1 MTNNSENVRA
11 QQDLHAL
18 KCEFNV
24 ERLKI
29 IENNPEKI
37 ECLYRNVFPSL
48 AYKERLP
55 DLKPNAKPRFRFRC
69 LFENCVIKNVA
80 IIGKHGFMRHTLV
93 QHGHFLPG
101 NGRFLMP
108 KSVYFSSLLFKC
120 HLCDL
125 VFQSVYTLNEHL
137 VTCNNTNGVVDIR
150 YNPTSSPIT
159 TALVAE
165 ASEASVAEAAA
176 AAAAET
182 SVVAAAAAAAAN
194 NLVATETINTA
205 KSLARVNA
213 GSSTQLGNL
222 KFLIVLN

>member
-159 TALVAE
+159 TALARTSVAE
-165 ASEASVAEAAA
+165 AAAA

-182 SVVAAAAAAAAN
+182 SVVAAAAAN

-222 KFLIVLN
+222 KFLIMLN